1 MSKKRYV
8 KISIDELA
16 DLIADSKTFKALDC
30 GGVDNWEWYG
40 ESLADYVAEDEKY
53 EDFSEYVD
61 DITSEESIL
70 RNYPLV
76 DITEVN

>member
-1 MSKKRYV
+1 MSKKEYV

-16 DLIADSKTFKALDC
+16 DLIANSETFKALDR

-53 EDFSEYVD
+53 EEFSEYID

-70 RNYPLV
+70 RDYPLADIMEV
-76 DITEVN
+76 D